1 MALEKKLRAKFS
13 LPDDH
18 LAIISAAEKVI
29 TTNGIQ
35 IYGLRF
41 VPEKCVNIG
50 SLSWIPKHKGSI
62 ARDTD
67 QIIRVD
73 SEFYSID
80 RLFMVHESFDQF
92 HWGGVP

>member
-41 VPEKCVNIG
+41 VPETN
-50 SLSWIPKHKGSI
+50 SSSI
-62 ARDTD
+62 HTMC
-67 QIIRVD
+67 Q
-73 SEFYSID
+73 Y
-80 RLFMVHESFDQF
+80 RLFELNPKAQGFYRKRY
-92 HWGGVP
+92 